1 MRIHRSKKLN
11 IAGLPLQFPEGDRP
25 TEPDTRERG
34 LPFAS
39 DRNRNYND
47 EVATERQPQ
56 KSSHW
61 NRPKKH
67 AVFLYSF
74 IPSFLCLPSPRSV
87 SVSINM
93 TARVGSGHLAQL
105 NRGPRGAEFRIHTAK
120 RVTRRRRSA
129 AAAAAVSGI
138 DTEKGQPVGTT
149 SRREP
154 RQVYS
159 LDRSQDNGLTD
170 GRSL

>member
-74 IPSFLCLPSPRSV
+74 IHSFLPLPALPPKCICLDRHDCPGGFRTLGATEPR
-87 SVSINM
+87 
-93 TARVGSGHLAQL
+93 T
-105 NRGPRGAEFRIHTAK
+105 
-120 RVTRRRRSA
+120 TRRRIQNSH
-129 AAAAAVSGI
+129 S
-138 DTEKGQPVGTT
+138 TESNEEEAFSSSSSSV
-149 SRREP
+149 RNRH
-154 RQVYS
+154 
-159 LDRSQDNGLTD
+159 
-170 GRSL
+170 